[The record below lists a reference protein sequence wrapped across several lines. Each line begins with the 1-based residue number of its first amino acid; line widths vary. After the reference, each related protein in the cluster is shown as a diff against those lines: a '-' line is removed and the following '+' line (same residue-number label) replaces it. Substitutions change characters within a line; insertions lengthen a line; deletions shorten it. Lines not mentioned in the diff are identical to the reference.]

1 MDKVAGIV
9 FFTAW
14 LLCGCS
20 VEKIP
25 DDWKACTV
33 FVIGLATAILCAYV
47 MGGGNK

>member
-1 MDKVAGIV
+1 MKKAVDTI
-9 FFTAW
+9 FFASW

-33 FVIGLATAILCAYV
+33 FVIGLATAILCAYA
-47 MGGGNK
+47 MGGKHD